1 MAVRRKKAVNRR
13 WIQSMGP
20 LKKGAL
26 HRDLGV
32 PMKKKIPYSMLKA
45 AAKRKGVV
53 GRRARLALTFRR
65 ITNRRKRR
73 SVAKR
78 RR

>member
-1 MAVRRKKAVNRR
+1 MPRKRRAANRK
-13 WIQSMGP
+13 WIQGMGP

-32 PMKKKIPYSMLKA
+32 PAGKKIPVSMMRA

-53 GRRARLALTFRR
+53 GRRARLALTFRK
-65 ITNRRKRR
+65 IGKARKRR
-73 SVAKR
+73 STVKR
-78 RR
+78 KR